1 MADTTLKEVTQALA
15 AAAKELKG
23 VEGVTELQGLTRALS
38 DYAEIDWS
46 KFGKGANK
54 GLDTFAGL
62 GGAFKKVA
70 TSLKAFENVRKN
82 STEVFKD
89 LSKGLSLFSEID
101 WDGVKDGLISIKYL
115 KDTFTKA
122 EDGFIALAAA
132 VKVLKDSSADFEA
145 FTLLSESLKTFSDID
160 WDGVEDGLISIKY
173 LKDTFTKAEDGF
185 IALAAAVK
193 VLNDSSDNF
202 AAFTQLSES
211 LKTFS
216 DIDWDGVE
224 DGLISI
230 EDLKDTFTKAED
242 GFIAFADSVALL
254 YDSSDNFA
262 AFTQLS
268 ESLKTFSDIDWDGV
282 EDGLISIKY
291 LKDTFKDAKAGFK
304 AFAAAVKVL
313 KDSSADFE
321 AFTLLSSSL
330 KTFSEIDWGKVIW
343 GFTMM
348 ATLPKLIN
356 VAAAGFKAFAVAV
369 KGLKNSSKD
378 FEAFT
383 LLSSSLKTFSEIAW
397 GKVILGFMMMAILP
411 KLINVAAAGFKAF
424 AVAVKGLKN
433 SSKDFE
439 GFKALSEAL
448 KTFGDI
454 KWGKVLFGL
463 VALKMISPLFKVFGK
478 AVNELGKSIGSKE
491 AKQTIQSFV
500 QFTNALK
507 TFGEIRWGMVFIGT
521 VILRLFAGALKV
533 FASAQGAMNV
543 SMKMLKVFVKGL
555 SAALTQLGAAAMN
568 PLFWTGMA
576 ALGAFALILI
586 GFGIAC
592 TLAGVGVLLIAI
604 AFERFMKA
612 AFEGIG
618 MMLGLADRAADLA
631 KVGIAFMILGYGLGF
646 FAVAG
651 LAAIPAMIAL
661 TLFVSVL
668 SLLSGGFAIFG
679 KAVDLVARGFERFV
693 KAAFDGIDKMIELG
707 KSAPGLLKTALAI
720 ALVSAALIAFSAAGV
735 AAAAGG
741 LVSGVLEKITPGM
754 SNLEKILALASAS
767 DGLDKTATALERINA
782 ALNAMPS
789 KDGIDLSVAGSEG
802 AQNASDAR
810 TAASGGGQNAAGG
823 NSKKTINNK
832 VSTVVFNN
840 SWMPDRSSALILAH
854 AF

>member
-1 MADTTLKEVTQALA
+1 
-15 AAAKELKG
+15 
-23 VEGVTELQGLTRALS
+23 
-38 DYAEIDWS
+38 
-46 KFGKGANK
+46 
-54 GLDTFAGL
+54 
-62 GGAFKKVA
+62 
-70 TSLKAFENVRKN
+70 
-82 STEVFKD
+82 
-89 LSKGLSLFSEID
+89 
-101 WDGVKDGLISIKYL
+101 
-115 KDTFTKA
+115 
-122 EDGFIALAAA
+122 
-132 VKVLKDSSADFEA
+132 
-145 FTLLSESLKTFSDID
+145 
-160 WDGVEDGLISIKY
+160 
-173 LKDTFTKAEDGF
+173 
-185 IALAAAVK
+185 
-193 VLNDSSDNF
+193 
-202 AAFTQLSES
+202 
-211 LKTFS
+211 
-216 DIDWDGVE
+216 
-224 DGLISI
+224 
-230 EDLKDTFTKAED
+230 
-242 GFIAFADSVALL
+242 
-254 YDSSDNFA
+254 
-262 AFTQLS
+262 
-268 ESLKTFSDIDWDGV
+268 
-282 EDGLISIKY
+282 
-291 LKDTFKDAKAGFK
+291 
-304 AFAAAVKVL
+304 
-313 KDSSADFE
+313 
-321 AFTLLSSSL
+321 
-330 KTFSEIDWGKVIW
+330 
-343 GFTMM
+343 
-348 ATLPKLIN
+348 
-356 VAAAGFKAFAVAV
+356 
-369 KGLKNSSKD
+369 
-378 FEAFT
+378 
-383 LLSSSLKTFSEIAW
+383 
-397 GKVILGFMMMAILP
+397 MMMAILP

-424 AVAVKGLKN
+424 AVAVRGLKN

-543 SMKMLKVFVKGL
+543 SMSMLKVFVRGL
-555 SAALTQLGAAAMN
+555 SMALTQLGAAAMN
-568 PLFWTGMA
+568 PLFWIGMA

-631 KVGIAFMILGYGLGF
+631 KVGIAFMILGFGLGI

-661 TLFVSVL
+661 TLFVLVL

-679 KAVDLVARGFERFV
+679 KAVDLVARGFERFA
-693 KAAFDGIDKMIELG
+693 KAAFDGIDMMIELG

-810 TAASGGGQNAAGG
+810 TAASGGGQNSAGG
-823 NSKKTINNK
+823 KSKKTINNK